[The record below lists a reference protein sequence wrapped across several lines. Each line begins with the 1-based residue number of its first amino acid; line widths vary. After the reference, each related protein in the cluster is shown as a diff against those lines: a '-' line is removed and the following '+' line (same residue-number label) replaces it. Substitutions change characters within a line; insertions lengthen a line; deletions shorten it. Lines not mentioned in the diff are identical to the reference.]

1 MSRRPSRGAA
11 LLSALLIMTLVATF
25 SVAALWQQWQQ
36 VEIESAERGHNQAAW
51 LMTGALDW
59 TRLILREDALSAQSG
74 GSDHLGEPWAV
85 PVLESRLSTF
95 LAQDRQER
103 QGDPEVFLSGVIV
116 DAQSRLNASSLWE
129 DGQISPA
136 ARASWT
142 RLFELLGLPA
152 AELNTLLMQ
161 WALLEQGSAGSDTR
175 PGQAP
180 ERALRPQNTA
190 QLVWLGL
197 SPATVRELEPYVT
210 VLPEATP
217 VNLNTAPEMVLRAC
231 LGGLDAQGAQQF
243 IARRS
248 RTPPNTL
255 EDARQALGPAGQ
267 RIEEKRHA
275 IRSSYFEV
283 TGRLRIDDKVQQ
295 ERALLKREN
304 GQVRMIWRK
313 RTHGLDPV
321 PTLK

>member
-1 MSRRPSRGAA
+1 MSRPNARGAA

-59 TRLILREDALSAQSG
+59 TRLILREDAMSNQSG

-95 LAQDRQER
+95 LAQDRQDR

-116 DAQSRLNASSLWE
+116 DAQSRLNATSLWE
-129 DGQISPA
+129 DGQMSPTA
-136 ARASWT
+136 QASWT
-142 RLFELLGLPA
+142 RLFDLLGLPP

-161 WALLEQGSAGSDTR
+161 WALLEQGSAS
-175 PGQAP
+175 GQDKGQ
-180 ERALRPQNTA
+180 ALRPQNTG

-197 SPATVRELEPYVT
+197 SPSTVRELEPYVT

-217 VNLNTAPEMVLRAC
+217 VNLNTAPELVLRAS
-231 LGGLDAQGAQQF
+231 LGELDAQGAQQF
-243 IARRS
+243 IAWRS
-248 RTPPNTL
+248 RTPASNL
-255 EDARQALGPAGQ
+255 EDARQALGPIGR

-275 IRSSYFEV
+275 VRSSYFEV

-304 GQVRMIWRK
+304 GQVRMLWRK
-313 RTHGLDPV
+313 RTHALDPV

>member
-1 MSRRPSRGAA
+1 MTRSSSRGAA
-11 LLSALLIMTLVATF
+11 LLSALLIMALVATL
-25 SVAALWQQWQQ
+25 SAAALWQQWQQ

-51 LMTGALDW
+51 LMTGAMDW

-116 DAQSRLNASSLWE
+116 DAQSRLNATSLWE
-129 DGQISPA
+129 DGQLSPS

-142 RLFELLGLPA
+142 RLFELLGLPP
-152 AELNTLLMQ
+152 AELQTLLAQ
-161 WALLEQGSAGSDTR
+161 WTLLEQVTATGPAS
-175 PGQAP
+175 
-180 ERALRPQNTA
+180 ERALRPQRTE

-197 SPATVRELEPYVT
+197 SPATVRELEPHVT

-217 VNLNTAPEMVLRAC
+217 VNLNTASETVLRAS
-231 LGGLDAQGAQQF
+231 LEGLDAQAAQQF
-243 IARRS
+243 IAWRS
-248 RTPPNTL
+248 RTPANTL
-255 EDARQALGPAGQ
+255 EDARQALGPVG
-267 RIEEKRHA
+267 RRVEEKHHA
-275 IRSSYFEV
+275 IRSSHFEV
-283 TGRLRIDDKVQQ
+283 SGRLRIDDKVQQ

-304 GQVRMIWRK
+304 GQVRMIWRS
-313 RTHGLDPV
+313 RMHAVDQA